1 MTGSPAQSA
10 ARAMGV
16 AAVMLALAGCAAQA
30 PPQVAVVAP
39 PPPPA
44 DAPPGSIPPQD
55 LVGRWGFV
63 AYHKQADRARTEVAA
78 RGLCNQPYVIGPGPT
93 GGIMMHLAD
102 QSQPEELRV
111 KGGPGGR
118 DYIGPQGPA
127 ADARDREVV
136 SFDGRVL
143 VLRWIDPEVAGRYGT
158 GLYVRCTGRA

>member
-1 MTGSPAQSA
+1 MTGSPAHSA
-10 ARAMGV
+10 ARAMV
-16 AAVMLALAGCAAQA
+16 AAALTLALAGCAGQA
-30 PPQVAVVAP
+30 PPQVAVAAAP
-39 PPPPA
+39 PPEV
-44 DAPPGSIPPQD
+44 DAPPGSIPAQD

-118 DYIGPQGPA
+118 NYIGPQGPA
-127 ADARDREVV
+127 ADTRDREVV

-143 VLRWIDPEVAGRYGT
+143 ILRWIDPEVAGRYGT
-158 GLYVRCTGRA
+158 GLYVRCVGRA